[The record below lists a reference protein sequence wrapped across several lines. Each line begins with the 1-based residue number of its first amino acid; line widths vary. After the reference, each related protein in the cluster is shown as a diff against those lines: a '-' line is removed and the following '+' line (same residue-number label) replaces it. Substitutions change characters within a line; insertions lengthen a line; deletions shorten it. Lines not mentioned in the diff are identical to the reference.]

1 MSHFSRIST
10 KMVEADYIT
19 QALDDLRYEW
29 ESGEVLVRGFAG
41 ARRKANIRVKMG
53 ALSADIGFIKTQQG
67 YDLVA
72 DWSMVRG
79 ISRER
84 FTNQVMQRYAYH
96 AARAQLE
103 KQGFKL
109 VSEETQAD
117 GQVRL
122 VLRRVSA

>member
-1 MSHFSRIST
+1 MSHFSRVKT
-10 KMVEADYIT
+10 KMVEVDYIT
-19 QALDDLRYEW
+19 QSLNDLGYDW
-29 ESGEVLVRGFAG
+29 ERGEVQVRGFAG
-41 ARRKANIRVKMG
+41 ARRKADIRVKMG
-53 ALSADIGFIKTQQG
+53 ALSAEIGFIKTPQG

-79 ISRER
+79 VSRER

-96 AARAQLE
+96 AARDQLE
-103 KQGFKL
+103 KQGFNL

-122 VLRRVSA
+122 VLRRVNA

>member
-1 MSHFSRIST
+1 MSHFSRIKT

-19 QALDDLRYEW
+19 QALDDLGYEW
-29 ESGEVLVRGFAG
+29 ESGEVLVHGFAG
-41 ARRKANIRVKMG
+41 ARRKANIRVKMA
-53 ALSADIGFIKTQQG
+53 ALSAEIGFIQTPQG

-72 DWSMVRG
+72 DWAMVRG
-79 ISRER
+79 INRDK

-103 KQGFKL
+103 KQGFNL

-122 VLRRVSA
+122 VLRRVNA

>member
-1 MSHFSRIST
+1 MSHFSRVKT

-19 QALDDLRYEW
+19 QALTDLGYQW
-29 ESGEVLVRGFAG
+29 ESGEVQVRGFAG
-41 ARRKANIRVKMG
+41 ARRKADIRVKMG
-53 ALSADIGFIKTQQG
+53 ALSAEIGFIKTPQG
-67 YDLVA
+67 YDLLA

-103 KQGFKL
+103 KQGFNL
-109 VSEETQAD
+109 ISEETQAD

>member
-1 MSHFSRIST
+1 MSHFSRVKT
-10 KMVEADYIT
+10 RMVEADYIT
-19 QALDDLRYEW
+19 QALNDLGYEW
-29 ESGEVLVRGFAG
+29 ESGEVQVRGFAG
-41 ARRKANIRVKMG
+41 DRRKADIRVKMG
-53 ALSADIGFIKTQQG
+53 ALSAEIGFIKTPQG

-96 AARAQLE
+96 AARDQLE
-103 KQGFKL
+103 KQGFNL

-122 VLRRVSA
+122 VLRRVNT